1 MLKYPLK
8 SEFKKR
14 LMVLFLSIFKKSF
27 NDFLSARMILIN
39 LGPILLSLA
48 FFGAIFYY
56 NGENIVN
63 YCQTLLPQSLSDY
76 AHSQGFFSGVFVWVF
91 KALVYFLIFWIAI
104 LLSLVIN
111 IFASIFYTPL
121 VVSYL
126 HQKYYPHVV
135 LEEFGSILFSI
146 KYFLK
151 SLLFMLVFLA
161 LLTPFYFIPFI
172 GVFGVFF
179 SIIAHFL
186 FFKNTMSWDIAS
198 AIFNY
203 QSYQNLLKQHRLKHY
218 RFSFFCYLF
227 SLIPFFNF
235 FATLL
240 QTLMLTHYFFIL
252 KEKEC

>member
-1 MLKYPLK
+1 
-8 SEFKKR
+8 
-14 LMVLFLSIFKKSF
+14 MVLFLSIFKKSF

-56 NGENIVN
+56 NGENVVN
-63 YCQTLLPQSLSDY
+63 YCHTLLPQSLNDY
-76 AHSQGFFSGVFVWVF
+76 AHSQGFFAGVFAWVL

-135 LEEFGSILFSI
+135 LEDFGSILFSI

-151 SLLFMLVFLA
+151 ALILMLVLLA

-186 FFKNTMSWDIAS
+186 FFKNTMSFDIAS
-198 AIFNY
+198 AIFNH

>member
-1 MLKYPLK
+1 
-8 SEFKKR
+8 
-14 LMVLFLSIFKKSF
+14 MVLFLSIFKKSF
-27 NDFLSARMILIN
+27 NDFLSARMLLIN

-48 FFGAIFYY
+48 FFGAIFHY
-56 NGENIVN
+56 NGESVVN
-63 YCQTLLPQSLSDY
+63 YCQALLPQSLSDY
-76 AHSQGFFSGVFVWVF
+76 SHSQGFFSGVFVWVF

-111 IFASIFYTPL
+111 VFASIFYTPL

-151 SLLFMLVFLA
+151 ALILMLVLLA

-179 SIIAHFL
+179 SIIPHFL
-186 FFKNTMSWDIAS
+186 FFKNTMSLDIAS
-198 AIFNY
+198 MIFNR

>member
-1 MLKYPLK
+1 
-8 SEFKKR
+8 
-14 LMVLFLSIFKKSF
+14 MVLFLSIFKKSF
-27 NDFLSARMILIN
+27 NDFLIARMLLIN

-48 FFGAIFYY
+48 FFGVIFYY

-76 AHSQGFFSGVFVWVF
+76 SHSQGFFTGMFAWVF

-111 IFASIFYTPL
+111 IFVSIFYTPL

-135 LEEFGSILFSI
+135 LEEFGSILFSV

-151 SLLFMLVFLA
+151 SLLFMLLFLA
-161 LLTPFYFIPFI
+161 VLTPFYFIPFI

-186 FFKNTMSWDIAS
+186 FFKNTMSLDIAS
-198 AIFNY
+198 MIFNY

-240 QTLMLTHYFFIL
+240 QTLMLAHYFFIL

>member
-1 MLKYPLK
+1 M
-8 SEFKKR
+8 
-14 LMVLFLSIFKKSF
+14 FLSIFKKSF
-27 NDFLSARMILIN
+27 NDFLSARMLLIN

-48 FFGAIFYY
+48 FFGAVFHY
-56 NGENIVN
+56 NGESVVN
-63 YCQTLLPQSLSDY
+63 YCQALLPQSLSDY
-76 AHSQGFFSGVFVWVF
+76 SHSQGFFAGVFAWVF

-111 IFASIFYTPL
+111 VFASIFYTPL
-121 VVSYL
+121 VISYL
-126 HQKYYPHVV
+126 HQKYYSHVV

-161 LLTPFYFIPFI
+161 VLTPFYFIPFI
-172 GVFGVFF
+172 GIFF
-179 SIIAHFL
+179 SIIPHFL
-186 FFKNTMSWDIAS
+186 FFKNTMSLDIAS

-203 QSYQNLLKQHRLKHY
+203 QSYQKLLKQHRLKHY
-218 RFSFFCYLF
+218 RFAFFCYLF

-235 FATLL
+235 FAALL

>member
-1 MLKYPLK
+1 
-8 SEFKKR
+8 
-14 LMVLFLSIFKKSF
+14 MVLSLSILKKSF
-27 NDFLSARMILIN
+27 NDFLSARMLLIN

-48 FFGAIFYY
+48 FFGAVFYY
-56 NGENIVN
+56 NGGSIVG
-63 YCQTLLPQSLSDY
+63 YCQTLLPQLPQSLNDY
-76 AHSQGFFSGVFVWVF
+76 SHSQSFFAGVFAWFF
-91 KALVYFLIFWIAI
+91 KALVYFLIFWIVI

-151 SLLFMLVFLA
+151 SLAFMLLFLA
-161 LLTPFYFIPFI
+161 VLTPFYFIPFI

-179 SIIAHFL
+179 SIIVHFL
-186 FFKNTMSWDIAS
+186 FFKNTMSLDIARM
-198 AIFNY
+198 IFNY

-240 QTLMLTHYFFIL
+240 QTLMLAHYFFIL

>member
-1 MLKYPLK
+1 
-8 SEFKKR
+8 
-14 LMVLFLSIFKKSF
+14 MVLSLSILKKSF

-63 YCQTLLPQSLSDY
+63 YCQALLPQSLSDY
-76 AHSQGFFSGVFVWVF
+76 SHSQGFFAGVFAWVF
-91 KALVYFLIFWIAI
+91 KALVYFFIFWIVI

-151 SLLFMLVFLA
+151 SLTFMLLFLA
-161 LLTPFYFIPFI
+161 VLTPLYFIPFI

-186 FFKNTMSWDIAS
+186 FFKNTMSLDIAS
-198 AIFNY
+198 AIFNP
-203 QSYQNLLKQHRLKHY
+203 QSYQKLQQQHRLKHY
-218 RFSFFCYLF
+218 RFAFFCYLF

-240 QTLMLTHYFFIL
+240 QTLMLAHYFFIL

>member
-1 MLKYPLK
+1 
-8 SEFKKR
+8 
-14 LMVLFLSIFKKSF
+14 MVLSLSILKKSF
-27 NDFLSARMILIN
+27 NDFLSVRMLLIN

-48 FFGAIFYY
+48 FFGAVFYY
-56 NGENIVN
+56 NGTNIVG
-63 YCQTLLPQSLSDY
+63 YCQTLLPQSLNDY
-76 AHSQGFFSGVFVWVF
+76 SHSQGFFAGVFAWVF

-111 IFASIFYTPL
+111 VFASIFYTPL

-151 SLLFMLVFLA
+151 VLIFMLLWMA

-179 SIIAHFL
+179 SIIPHFL
-186 FFKNTMSWDIAS
+186 FFKNTMSLDIAS
-198 AIFNY
+198 AIFNH
-203 QSYQNLLKQHRLKHY
+203 Q
-218 RFSFFCYLF
+218 
-227 SLIPFFNF
+227 
-235 FATLL
+235 
-240 QTLMLTHYFFIL
+240 
-252 KEKEC
+252 

>member
-1 MLKYPLK
+1 MI
-8 SEFKKR
+8 
-14 LMVLFLSIFKKSF
+14 LFLSIFKKSF
-27 NDFLSARMILIN
+27 NDFLSARMLLIN

-63 YCQTLLPQSLSDY
+63 YCHTLLPQSLSDY
-76 AHSQGFFSGVFVWVF
+76 SHSQGFFSGVFVWVF

-151 SLLFMLVFLA
+151 ALILMLVLLA

-186 FFKNTMSWDIAS
+186 FFKNTMSLDIAS
-198 AIFNY
+198 MIFNY

-235 FATLL
+235 FTTLL
-240 QTLMLTHYFFIL
+240 QTLMLVHYFFIL

>member
-1 MLKYPLK
+1 
-8 SEFKKR
+8 
-14 LMVLFLSIFKKSF
+14 MVLFLSIFKKSF
-27 NDFLSARMILIN
+27 NDFLSTRMILIN

-76 AHSQGFFSGVFVWVF
+76 SHSQGFFAGVFVWVF

-135 LEEFGSILFSI
+135 LEEFGSILFSV

-151 SLLFMLVFLA
+151 SLLFMLLFLA
-161 LLTPFYFIPFI
+161 VLTPLYFIPFI

-179 SIIAHFL
+179 SIVPHFL

-198 AIFNY
+198 MIFNY

-240 QTLMLTHYFFIL
+240 QTLMLAHYFFIL

>member
-1 MLKYPLK
+1 
-8 SEFKKR
+8 
-14 LMVLFLSIFKKSF
+14 MVLSLSILKKSF

-56 NGENIVN
+56 NGENVVN

-76 AHSQGFFSGVFVWVF
+76 SHSQGFFSGVFVWVF

-111 IFASIFYTPL
+111 VFVSIFYTPL

-135 LEEFGSILFSI
+135 LEDFGSILFSI

-151 SLLFMLVFLA
+151 VLILMLVLLA

-172 GVFGVFF
+172 GVFGVFL
-179 SIIAHFL
+179 SIIPHFL
-186 FFKNTMSWDIAS
+186 FFKNTMSLDIAS
-198 AIFNY
+198 AIFNH

>member
-1 MLKYPLK
+1 
-8 SEFKKR
+8 
-14 LMVLFLSIFKKSF
+14 MVLFLSIFKKSF
-27 NDFLSARMILIN
+27 NDFLSARMLLIN

-48 FFGAIFYY
+48 FFGVIFYY

-76 AHSQGFFSGVFVWVF
+76 SHSQGFFTGMFAWVF
-91 KALVYFLIFWIAI
+91 KALVYFLIFWIVI

-126 HQKYYPHVV
+126 HQKYYSHVV

-151 SLLFMLVFLA
+151 SLLFMLLFLA
-161 LLTPFYFIPFI
+161 VLTPFYFIPFI
-172 GVFGVFF
+172 GVFGVFL
-179 SIIAHFL
+179 SIIPHFL

-198 AIFNY
+198 MIFNY

-218 RFSFFCYLF
+218 HFSFFCYLF

>member
-1 MLKYPLK
+1 
-8 SEFKKR
+8 
-14 LMVLFLSIFKKSF
+14 MVLFLSIFKKSF
-27 NDFLSARMILIN
+27 NDFLSVRMLLIN

-56 NGENIVN
+56 NGGSIVN

-76 AHSQGFFSGVFVWVF
+76 SHSQGFFSGVFVWVF

-126 HQKYYPHVV
+126 HQKYYSHVV
-135 LEEFGSILFSI
+135 LEEFGSILFSV

-151 SLLFMLVFLA
+151 SLAFMLLFLA
-161 LLTPFYFIPFI
+161 VLTPLYFIPFI

-179 SIIAHFL
+179 FIVPHFL
-186 FFKNTMSWDIAS
+186 FFKNTMSLDIAS
-198 AIFNY
+198 AIFNH

-240 QTLMLTHYFFIL
+240 QTLMLTHYFFIF

>member
-1 MLKYPLK
+1 
-8 SEFKKR
+8 
-14 LMVLFLSIFKKSF
+14 MVLSLSILKKSF
-27 NDFLSARMILIN
+27 EDFLSARMLLVN

-48 FFGAIFYY
+48 FFGIVFYY
-56 NGENIVN
+56 NGENMVS
-63 YCQTLLPQSLSDY
+63 YCQTLLPQSLNDY
-76 AHSQGFFSGVFVWVF
+76 AHAQGFFSGVFAWVF
-91 KALVYFLIFWIAI
+91 KALVYFLVLWIVI

-126 HQKYYPHVV
+126 HQKYYSHVV
-135 LEEFGSILFSI
+135 LEEFGSILFSV

-151 SLLFMLVFLA
+151 SLLFMLLLLA
-161 LLTPFYFIPFI
+161 VLTPFYFIPFVGI
-172 GVFGVFF
+172 FF
-179 SIIAHFL
+179 SIIPHFL
-186 FFKNTMSWDIAS
+186 FFKNTMSLDIAS
-198 AIFNY
+198 TIFNS
-203 QSYQNLLKQHRLKHY
+203 QSYQKLQQQHRLKHY
-218 RFSFFCYLF
+218 RFAFFCYLF

>member
-1 MLKYPLK
+1 
-8 SEFKKR
+8 
-14 LMVLFLSIFKKSF
+14 MVLFLSIFKKSF
-27 NDFLSARMILIN
+27 NDFLSARMIVIN

-76 AHSQGFFSGVFVWVF
+76 SHSQGFFAGVFVWVF

-126 HQKYYPHVV
+126 HQKYYSHVV

-151 SLLFMLVFLA
+151 ALAFMLLFLEV
-161 LLTPFYFIPFI
+161 LTPLYFIPFI
-172 GVFGVFF
+172 GVFGVFL

-186 FFKNTMSWDIAS
+186 FFKNTMSLDIAS
-198 AIFNY
+198 MIFNH

-240 QTLMLTHYFFIL
+240 QTLMLAHYFFIL

>member
-1 MLKYPLK
+1 
-8 SEFKKR
+8 
-14 LMVLFLSIFKKSF
+14 MVLFLSIFKKSF

-56 NGENIVN
+56 NGENVVN
-63 YCQTLLPQSLSDY
+63 YCHTLLPQSLSDY
-76 AHSQGFFSGVFVWVF
+76 SHSQGFFSGVFVWVF

-111 IFASIFYTPL
+111 VFASIFYTPL

-151 SLLFMLVFLA
+151 VLILMLVLLA

-179 SIIAHFL
+179 SIIPHFL

-198 AIFNY
+198 MIFNH

>member
-1 MLKYPLK
+1 
-8 SEFKKR
+8 
-14 LMVLFLSIFKKSF
+14 MVLFLSIFKKSF
-27 NDFLSARMILIN
+27 NDFLSARMLLIN

-48 FFGAIFYY
+48 FFGAVFYY
-56 NGENIVN
+56 NGGNIVN
-63 YCQTLLPQSLSDY
+63 YCQTLLPQSLNDY
-76 AHSQGFFSGVFVWVF
+76 SHSQGFFAGVFAWVF
-91 KALVYFLIFWIAI
+91 KVLVYFLIFWIVI

-135 LEEFGSILFSI
+135 LEEFGSILFSV

-151 SLLFMLVFLA
+151 SLAFMLLFLA
-161 LLTPFYFIPFI
+161 VLTPFYFIPFI
-172 GVFGVFF
+172 GVFGVFL
-179 SIIAHFL
+179 SIIPHFL

-198 AIFNY
+198 MIFNH

-240 QTLMLTHYFFIL
+240 QTLMLAHYFFIL

>member
-1 MLKYPLK
+1 
-8 SEFKKR
+8 
-14 LMVLFLSIFKKSF
+14 MVLFLSIFKKSF
-27 NDFLSARMILIN
+27 NDFLSARMLLIN

-63 YCQTLLPQSLSDY
+63 YCQTLLPQSLNDY
-76 AHSQGFFSGVFVWVF
+76 SHSQGFFAGVFVWVF
-91 KALVYFLIFWIAI
+91 KALVYFFIFWIAI

-126 HQKYYPHVV
+126 HQKYYSHVV
-135 LEEFGSILFSI
+135 LEEFGSILFSV

-151 SLLFMLVFLA
+151 SLAFMLLFLA
-161 LLTPFYFIPFI
+161 VLTPLYFIPFI

-179 SIIAHFL
+179 FIVPHFL
-186 FFKNTMSWDIAS
+186 FFKNTMSLDIAS
-198 AIFNY
+198 AIFNH

-240 QTLMLTHYFFIL
+240 QTLMLAHYFFIL

>member
-1 MLKYPLK
+1 
-8 SEFKKR
+8 
-14 LMVLFLSIFKKSF
+14 MVLSLSILKKSF
-27 NDFLSARMILIN
+27 EDFLSARMLLVN

-56 NGENIVN
+56 NGESVVN
-63 YCQTLLPQSLSDY
+63 YCQTLLPQSLNDY
-76 AHSQGFFSGVFVWVF
+76 SHSQGFFAGVFAWIF

-104 LLSLVIN
+104 LLSLIIN

-151 SLLFMLVFLA
+151 SLLFMLLLLA
-161 LLTPFYFIPFI
+161 VLTPFYFIPFVGI
-172 GVFGVFF
+172 FF
-179 SIIAHFL
+179 SIIPHFL
-186 FFKNTMSWDIAS
+186 FFKNTMSLDIAS
-198 AIFNY
+198 AIFNP
-203 QSYQNLLKQHRLKHY
+203 QSYQKLQRQHRLKHY
-218 RFSFFCYLF
+218 RFAFFCYLF

>member
-1 MLKYPLK
+1 
-8 SEFKKR
+8 
-14 LMVLFLSIFKKSF
+14 MVLFLSIFKKSF
-27 NDFLSARMILIN
+27 NDFLSARMLLIN

-56 NGENIVN
+56 NGENVVN

-76 AHSQGFFSGVFVWVF
+76 SHSQGFFSGVFVWVF

-104 LLSLVIN
+104 LLSLIIN
-111 IFASIFYTPL
+111 VFASIFYTPL

-151 SLLFMLVFLA
+151 ALILMLVLLA

-179 SIIAHFL
+179 SIIPHFL
-186 FFKNTMSWDIAS
+186 FFKNTMSLDIAS
-198 AIFNY
+198 AIFNH
-203 QSYQNLLKQHRLKHY
+203 QSYQNLFKQHRLKHY

>member
-1 MLKYPLK
+1 
-8 SEFKKR
+8 
-14 LMVLFLSIFKKSF
+14 MVLFLSIFKKSF
-27 NDFLSARMILIN
+27 NDFLSARMLLIN

-48 FFGAIFYY
+48 FFGAVFHY
-56 NGENIVN
+56 NGESVVN
-63 YCQTLLPQSLSDY
+63 YCQALLPQSLSDY
-76 AHSQGFFSGVFVWVF
+76 SHSQGFFAGVFVWVF

-104 LLSLVIN
+104 LLSLIIN

-151 SLLFMLVFLA
+151 ALLFMLLFLV

-186 FFKNTMSWDIAS
+186 FFKNTMSLDIAS
-198 AIFNY
+198 MIFNH

>member
-1 MLKYPLK
+1 
-8 SEFKKR
+8 
-14 LMVLFLSIFKKSF
+14 MVLFLSIFKKSF
-27 NDFLSARMILIN
+27 NDFLSARMLLIN

-48 FFGAIFYY
+48 FFGAVFHY
-56 NGENIVN
+56 NGESVVN
-63 YCQTLLPQSLSDY
+63 YCQALLPQSLNDY
-76 AHSQGFFSGVFVWVF
+76 AHSQGFFANVFAWVF
-91 KALVYFLIFWIAI
+91 KALVYFLIFWIVI

-111 IFASIFYTPL
+111 VFASIFYTPL

-151 SLLFMLVFLA
+151 ALAFMLLFLA
-161 LLTPFYFIPFI
+161 VLTPLYFIPFI

-179 SIIAHFL
+179 SIIVHFL

-198 AIFNY
+198 MIFNY

-240 QTLMLTHYFFIL
+240 QTLMLAHYFFIL

>member
-1 MLKYPLK
+1 
-8 SEFKKR
+8 
-14 LMVLFLSIFKKSF
+14 MVLFLSIFKKSF
-27 NDFLSARMILIN
+27 NDFLSARMLLIN

-56 NGENIVN
+56 NGESLVN
-63 YCQTLLPQSLSDY
+63 YCQTLLPQSLNDY
-76 AHSQGFFSGVFVWVF
+76 SHSQGFFAGVFAWIF

-104 LLSLVIN
+104 LFSLIIN

-151 SLLFMLVFLA
+151 ALILMLVLLA

-198 AIFNY
+198 MIFNY

-240 QTLMLTHYFFIL
+240 QTLMLAHYFFIL

>member
-1 MLKYPLK
+1 
-8 SEFKKR
+8 
-14 LMVLFLSIFKKSF
+14 MVLFLSIFKKSF
-27 NDFLSARMILIN
+27 NDFLSARMLLIN

-48 FFGAIFYY
+48 FFGAVFHY
-56 NGENIVN
+56 NGESVVN
-63 YCQTLLPQSLSDY
+63 YCQALLPQSLSDY
-76 AHSQGFFSGVFVWVF
+76 SHSQGFFSGVFVYVF

-111 IFASIFYTPL
+111 VFASIFYTPL

-151 SLLFMLVFLA
+151 TLILMLVLLA

-179 SIIAHFL
+179 SIIPHFL
-186 FFKNTMSWDIAS
+186 FFKNTMSLDIAS
-198 AIFNY
+198 MIFNH

>member
-1 MLKYPLK
+1 
-8 SEFKKR
+8 
-14 LMVLFLSIFKKSF
+14 MVLFLSIFKKSF

-56 NGENIVN
+56 NGENVVN
-63 YCQTLLPQSLSDY
+63 YCQALLPQSLSDY
-76 AHSQGFFSGVFVWVF
+76 SHSQGFFSGVFVWVF

-111 IFASIFYTPL
+111 VFASIFYTPL

-151 SLLFMLVFLA
+151 ALILMLVLLA

-179 SIIAHFL
+179 SIIPHFL
-186 FFKNTMSWDIAS
+186 FFKNTMSLDIAS
-198 AIFNY
+198 AIFNH

>member
-1 MLKYPLK
+1 M
-8 SEFKKR
+8 
-14 LMVLFLSIFKKSF
+14 FLSIFKKSF
-27 NDFLSARMILIN
+27 NDFLSARMLLIN
-39 LGPILLSLA
+39 LCPILLSLA
-48 FFGAIFYY
+48 FFGAIFHY
-56 NGENIVN
+56 NGESVVN
-63 YCQTLLPQSLSDY
+63 YCQALLSQSLSDY
-76 AHSQGFFSGVFVWVF
+76 SHSQGFFSGVFVWVF

-111 IFASIFYTPL
+111 VFASIFYTPL

-151 SLLFMLVFLA
+151 TLILMLVLLA

-179 SIIAHFL
+179 SIIPHFL
-186 FFKNTMSWDIAS
+186 FFKNTMSLDIAS
-198 AIFNY
+198 AIFNH

>member
-1 MLKYPLK
+1 
-8 SEFKKR
+8 
-14 LMVLFLSIFKKSF
+14 MVLFLSIFKKSF
-27 NDFLSARMILIN
+27 NDFLSARMLLIN

-56 NGENIVN
+56 NGENVVN
-63 YCQTLLPQSLSDY
+63 YCQTLLPQSLNDY
-76 AHSQGFFSGVFVWVF
+76 AHSQGFFAGVFVWVF

-111 IFASIFYTPL
+111 VFASIFYTPL

-151 SLLFMLVFLA
+151 ALILMLVLLA
-161 LLTPFYFIPFI
+161 LLMPFYFIPFI

-186 FFKNTMSWDIAS
+186 FFKNTMSLDIAS
-198 AIFNY
+198 MIFNH

>member
-1 MLKYPLK
+1 
-8 SEFKKR
+8 
-14 LMVLFLSIFKKSF
+14 MVLFLSIFKKSF
-27 NDFLSARMILIN
+27 NDFLSARMLLIN

-48 FFGAIFYY
+48 FFGATFYY
-56 NGENIVN
+56 NGENVVN
-63 YCQTLLPQSLSDY
+63 YCQTLLPQSLNDY
-76 AHSQGFFSGVFVWVF
+76 AHSQGFFAGVFVWVF

-111 IFASIFYTPL
+111 VFASIFYTPL

-151 SLLFMLVFLA
+151 TLILMLVLLA

-179 SIIAHFL
+179 SIIPHFL
-186 FFKNTMSWDIAS
+186 FFKNTMSLDIAS
-198 AIFNY
+198 AIFNH

-240 QTLMLTHYFFIL
+240 QTLMLAHYFFIL

>member
-1 MLKYPLK
+1 
-8 SEFKKR
+8 
-14 LMVLFLSIFKKSF
+14 MVLFLSIFKKSF

-151 SLLFMLVFLA
+151 ALLFMLVFLA

-179 SIIAHFL
+179 SIIVHFL
-186 FFKNTMSWDIAS
+186 FFKNTMSLDIAS
-198 AIFNY
+198 MIFNY

-240 QTLMLTHYFFIL
+240 QTLMLAHYFFIL

>member
-1 MLKYPLK
+1 
-8 SEFKKR
+8 
-14 LMVLFLSIFKKSF
+14 MVLFLSIFKKSF
-27 NDFLSARMILIN
+27 NDFLSARILLIN

-48 FFGAIFYY
+48 FFGAVFHY
-56 NGENIVN
+56 NGESVVN
-63 YCQTLLPQSLSDY
+63 YCQALLPQSLNDY
-76 AHSQGFFSGVFVWVF
+76 AHSQGFFAGVFAWVF

-111 IFASIFYTPL
+111 VFASIFYTPL

-151 SLLFMLVFLA
+151 TLILMLVLLA

-179 SIIAHFL
+179 SIIPHFL
-186 FFKNTMSWDIAS
+186 FFKNTMSLDIAS
-198 AIFNY
+198 MIFNH

>member
-1 MLKYPLK
+1 
-8 SEFKKR
+8 
-14 LMVLFLSIFKKSF
+14 MVLFLSIFKKSF
-27 NDFLSARMILIN
+27 NDFLSARMLLIN

-48 FFGAIFYY
+48 FFGAVFHY
-56 NGENIVN
+56 NGQNIMG
-63 YCQTLLPQSLSDY
+63 YCQTLLPQSLNDY
-76 AHSQGFFSGVFVWVF
+76 SHSQGFFAGVFVWVF

-151 SLLFMLVFLA
+151 VLLFMLLFLA
-161 LLTPFYFIPFI
+161 VLTPLYFIPFI
-172 GVFGVFF
+172 GIFGVFF

-186 FFKNTMSWDIAS
+186 FFKNTMSLDIAS
-198 AIFNY
+198 MIFNY

-218 RFSFFCYLF
+218 RFSFFCYFF

-240 QTLMLTHYFFIL
+240 QTLMLAHYFFIL

>member
-1 MLKYPLK
+1 M
-8 SEFKKR
+8 
-14 LMVLFLSIFKKSF
+14 FLSIFKKSF
-27 NDFLSARMILIN
+27 NDFLSARMLLIN
-39 LGPILLSLA
+39 LGPILLSLV

-63 YCQTLLPQSLSDY
+63 YCQALLPQSLNDY
-76 AHSQGFFSGVFVWVF
+76 AHSQGFFAGVFAWVF
-91 KALVYFLIFWIAI
+91 KALVYFFIFWIAI

-135 LEEFGSILFSI
+135 LEEFGSVLFSI

-151 SLLFMLVFLA
+151 SLILMLVLLA

-186 FFKNTMSWDIAS
+186 FFKNTMNLDIAS
-198 AIFNY
+198 MIFNY

>member
-1 MLKYPLK
+1 
-8 SEFKKR
+8 
-14 LMVLFLSIFKKSF
+14 MVLFLSIFKKSF
-27 NDFLSARMILIN
+27 NDFLSARMLLIN

-48 FFGAIFYY
+48 FFGAVFHY
-56 NGENIVN
+56 NGESVVN
-63 YCQTLLPQSLSDY
+63 YCQALLPQSLSDY
-76 AHSQGFFSGVFVWVF
+76 SHSQGFFSGVFVWVF

-111 IFASIFYTPL
+111 VFASIFYTPL

-151 SLLFMLVFLA
+151 TLILMLVLLA

-179 SIIAHFL
+179 SIIPHFL
-186 FFKNTMSWDIAS
+186 FFKNTMSLDIAS
-198 AIFNY
+198 AIFNH
-203 QSYQNLLKQHRLKHY
+203 QSYQNLLKQHQLKHY

>member
-1 MLKYPLK
+1 
-8 SEFKKR
+8 
-14 LMVLFLSIFKKSF
+14 MVLFLSIFKKSF

-56 NGENIVN
+56 NGGSIVG
-63 YCQTLLPQSLSDY
+63 YCQTLLPQSLNDY
-76 AHSQGFFSGVFVWVF
+76 SPSQGFFAGVFAWIF

-146 KYFLK
+146 KYFLR
-151 SLLFMLVFLA
+151 SLIFMLLFLA
-161 LLTPFYFIPFI
+161 VLTPLYFIPFI
-172 GVFGVFF
+172 GIFGVFF

-186 FFKNTMSWDIAS
+186 FFKNTMSLDIAS
-198 AIFNY
+198 MIFNY

-240 QTLMLTHYFFIL
+240 QTLMLAHYFFIL

>member
-1 MLKYPLK
+1 M
-8 SEFKKR
+8 
-14 LMVLFLSIFKKSF
+14 FLSIFKKSF
-27 NDFLSARMILIN
+27 NDFLSARMLLIN

-48 FFGAIFYY
+48 FFGAVFHY
-56 NGENIVN
+56 NGESVVN
-63 YCQTLLPQSLSDY
+63 YCQALLPQSLSDY
-76 AHSQGFFSGVFVWVF
+76 SHSQGFFAGVFVWVF

-111 IFASIFYTPL
+111 VFASIFYTPL

-151 SLLFMLVFLA
+151 ALILMLVLLA

-179 SIIAHFL
+179 SIIPHFL
-186 FFKNTMSWDIAS
+186 FFKNTMSLDIAS
-198 AIFNY
+198 MIFNY

>member
-1 MLKYPLK
+1 M
-8 SEFKKR
+8 
-14 LMVLFLSIFKKSF
+14 FLSIFKKSF
-27 NDFLSARMILIN
+27 NDFLSTRMLLIN

-48 FFGAIFYY
+48 FFGAVFYY
-56 NGENIVN
+56 NGGSIVG
-63 YCQTLLPQSLSDY
+63 YCQTLLPQSLNDY
-76 AHSQGFFSGVFVWVF
+76 SHSQGFFAGVFAWVF
-91 KALVYFLIFWIAI
+91 KALVYFLIVWIVI

-151 SLLFMLVFLA
+151 SLAFMLLFLA
-161 LLTPFYFIPFI
+161 VLTPFYFIPFI
-172 GVFGVFF
+172 GVFF
-179 SIIAHFL
+179 SIIPHFL
-186 FFKNTMSWDIAS
+186 FFKNTVSWDIAS
-198 AIFNY
+198 MIFNH

-240 QTLMLTHYFFIL
+240 QTLMLAHYFFIL

>member
-1 MLKYPLK
+1 
-8 SEFKKR
+8 
-14 LMVLFLSIFKKSF
+14 MVLFLSIFKKSF
-27 NDFLSARMILIN
+27 NDFLSARMLLIN

-48 FFGAIFYY
+48 FFGAVFHY
-56 NGENIVN
+56 NGESVVN
-63 YCQTLLPQSLSDY
+63 YCQALLPQSLSDY
-76 AHSQGFFSGVFVWVF
+76 SHSQGFFSGVFVWVF

-151 SLLFMLVFLA
+151 ALILMLVLLA

-179 SIIAHFL
+179 SIIPHFL
-186 FFKNTMSWDIAS
+186 FFKNTMSLDIAS
-198 AIFNY
+198 AIFNH

>member
-1 MLKYPLK
+1 
-8 SEFKKR
+8 
-14 LMVLFLSIFKKSF
+14 MVLFLSIFKKSF
-27 NDFLSARMILIN
+27 NDLLSARMILIN
-39 LGPILLSLA
+39 LGPILLSLV

-76 AHSQGFFSGVFVWVF
+76 SHSQGFFASVFAWVF
-91 KALVYFLIFWIAI
+91 KALVYFFIFWIAI

-135 LEEFGSILFSI
+135 LEEFGSIFFSI

-151 SLLFMLVFLA
+151 SLLFMLLFLA
-161 LLTPFYFIPFI
+161 VLTPFYFIPFI

-198 AIFNY
+198 MIFNY